1 MKLNKLFILSVFS
14 VANISFGQ
22 DLKWDRTFELFVS
35 PSISTRILGTITP
48 DIQGGFTLNQLT
60 DSFAKADVSSNF
72 VNFGANLVYR
82 KTDRKAFSV
91 GISYLKTGFTRQKE
105 GNMFNYVPHPD
116 LQVYANLSEGPIQIL
131 NYQFNYSYL
140 TVDLKYLGRIDGASL
155 IIKNTKLWYF
165 VGASPG
171 ILFNSDVNIMTQ
183 GFTLA
188 EGNNISTYDYT
199 VEHNAN
205 GKYSNDKGR
214 FDIKRVY
221 PSKINLFVNTG
232 LRFDYTFGETMH
244 LLLQPKINV
253 PLMPSAGGVQI
264 AWCPQASLDIG
275 IIWPLH

>member
-1 MKLNKLFILSVFS
+1 MKLRNILAICAFLV
-14 VANISFGQ
+14 VNISFSQ
-22 DLKWDRTFELFVS
+22 DLKWDKTFEVFVS

-48 DIQGGFTLNQLT
+48 DIEGGFTLNQLT
-60 DSFAKADVSSNF
+60 DSFSKADVSSNF
-72 VNFGANLVYR
+72 VNFGANFVYR

-91 GISYLKTGFTRQKE
+91 GITYLKTGFTRQKE
-105 GNMFNYVPHPD
+105 GNMFNYIPHPD
-116 LQVYANLSEGPIQIL
+116 LQVYANLSEGPTQII

-140 TVDLKYLGRIDGASL
+140 TLDLKYLGRIDGANL
-155 IIKNTKLWYF
+155 MVKNTKIWYF
-165 VGASPG
+165 VGASPA
-171 ILFNSDVNIMTQ
+171 LMLNSELNIMTQ

-199 VEHNAN
+199 VVQNPN

-221 PSKINLFVNTG
+221 PSKVNLFVNTG
-232 LRFDYTFGETMH
+232 VRFDYTIGEKMH

-253 PLMPSAGGVQI
+253 PLLPSAGGVQV
-264 AWCPQASLDIG
+264 AWCPQGSIDIG